1 MKTRIIGA
9 ILVLAVLAV
18 CVVISN
24 DMGSTT
30 PSRPSGPAIN
40 NDVDF
45 KNLKIN

>member
-9 ILVLAVLAV
+9 IMVLVVLAV
-18 CVVISN
+18 CVLISN
-24 DMGSTT
+24 DIGSTGQ
-30 PSRPSGPAIN
+30 SRPSGPAIN